1 MIVALG
7 FALFRVAVQYLPIF
21 PKDDLVV
28 QGVTPVRS
36 TMPIAAPVME
46 HAGD

>member
-28 QGVTPVRS
+28 RSVTPVRS
-36 TMPIAAPVME
+36 NMPIGAPVLE
-46 HAGD
+46 HVGD